1 MFQPVVLFIGLRYSR
16 ARQGS
21 AFTAFINRF
30 AFAGIALGV
39 MALVVVMSVMNG
51 FEGQL
56 KERILGAVPQVTVTD
71 SGSTTELT
79 NWQATQ
85 KQLPQLPAIQGS
97 MPYVQTQ
104 GILQFSEKMSVANI
118 QGVYPDDGAVPP
130 SLADKMVI
138 GSWES
143 LKPGAYHLVIGQ
155 RLARMQGITVGDTIR
170 IIAAQGGVY
179 TPFGMVPAQRRFVVS
194 GLFAM
199 GSEVDES
206 VVFAHGRDLA
216 RLIRLPEGT
225 VSGLQLFLD
234 DAFKAPKVAEE
245 LRSRTDLN
253 VSDWRENYGQLF
265 EAVGMEKRMM
275 WLMLALIIAVAAFN
289 TLSALVMVINDKRH
303 DIAILQTL
311 GLSNRRIRT
320 VFMLQGLYNGV
331 LGSLLGIIA
340 GLMLSW
346 FLNDILALF
355 GARIFAGSN
364 EGLPIIINSFQVI
377 ATAFAAI
384 GLTLAAT
391 LYPASQAAH
400 VQPSEALRY
409 D

>member
-56 KERILGAVPQVTVTD
+56 KERILGAVPQVTLTD
-71 SGSTTELT
+71 ADSTTELT
-79 NWQATQ
+79 DWRKTQ
-85 KQLPQLPAIQGS
+85 GQLPELKAIKGS

-104 GILQFSEKMSVANI
+104 GILQFAEKMSVANI
-118 QGVYPDDGAVPP
+118 QGIYPDVGEVPL
-130 SLADKMVI
+130 SLEDKMVVGDWLSLTP
-138 GSWES
+138 GS
-143 LKPGAYHLVIGQ
+143 YHLIIGQ
-155 RLARMQGITVGDTIR
+155 RLAQKQGITVGDSIR

-179 TPFGMVPAQRRFVVS
+179 TPFGLVPSQRRFVVTGFFS
-194 GLFAM
+194 M

-206 VVFAHGRDLA
+206 VVFAHGRDLS
-216 RLIRLPEGT
+216 RLIRLPEGK

-234 DAFKAPKVAEE
+234 DAFKAPQVAES
-245 LRSRTDLN
+245 LRNKTQLTT
-253 VSDWRENYGQLF
+253 SDWRQNYGQLF

-289 TLSALVMVINDKRH
+289 TLSALIMVINDKRH

-311 GLSNRRIRT
+311 GLSNGRIRT
-320 VFMLQGLYNGV
+320 VFLLQGLYNGV
-331 LGSLLGIIA
+331 LGSLIGVILGLI
-340 GLMLSW
+340 LSW
-346 FLNDILALF
+346 YLNDILALF
-355 GARIFAGSN
+355 GAQIFAGSD
-364 EGLPIIINSFQVI
+364 EGLPIIINVSQVI
-377 ATAFAAI
+377 ITVVAAI
-384 GLTLAAT
+384 TLTLVAT

>member
-16 ARQGS
+16 ARQGA

-56 KERILGAVPQVTVTD
+56 KERILGAVPQVTLTD
-71 SGSTTELT
+71 AGSSTELT
-79 NWQATQ
+79 NWQKAQ
-85 KQLPQLPAIQGS
+85 QQLPNLPSVRGS
-97 MPYVQTQ
+97 VPYVQTQ

-118 QGVYPDDGAVPP
+118 QGIYPDTGAVPP
-130 SLADKMVI
+130 SLSDSMVM
-138 GSWES
+138 GSWNS
-143 LKPGAYHLVIGQ
+143 LEPGAYHLVIGQ
-155 RLARMQGITVGDTIR
+155 RLARMQGITVGDTVR
-170 IIAAQGGVY
+170 VIAAQGGIY

-206 VVFAHGRDLA
+206 VVFAHGSDLA
-216 RLIRLPEGT
+216 RLIRLPEGK
-225 VSGLQLFLD
+225 VSGLQLFLN
-234 DAFKAPKVAEE
+234 DAFNAPMVAME
-245 LRSRTDLN
+245 LRNQTDLN
-253 VSDWRENYGQLF
+253 VSDWRQNYGQLF

-311 GLSNRRIRT
+311 GLSNRRIRA

-331 LGSLLGIIA
+331 LGSLLGVIL
-340 GLMLSW
+340 GLMISW

-355 GARIFAGSN
+355 GAQIFAGSN
-364 EGLPIIINSFQVI
+364 EGLPIIINVFQVT
-377 ATAFAAI
+377 ATAVAAI
-384 GLTLAAT
+384 ALTLAAT

-400 VQPSEALRY
+400 IQPSEALRY

>member
-56 KERILGAVPQVTVTD
+56 KDRILGAVPQVTLTD
-71 SGSTTELT
+71 AGSTTELT
-79 NWQATQ
+79 DWQKTQ
-85 KQLPQLPAIQGS
+85 KQLPQLDSVKGS
-97 MPYVQTQ
+97 IPYVQTQ

-118 QGVYPDDGAVPP
+118 QGIYPDTGEVPP
-130 SLADKMVI
+130 SLTNKMVSGDWRSLEA
-138 GSWES
+138 GS
-143 LKPGAYHLVIGQ
+143 YHIVIGQ
-155 RLARMQGITVGDTIR
+155 RLAQKQGITVGDTIR
-170 IIAAQGGVY
+170 VIAAQGGVY
-179 TPFGMVPAQRRFVVS
+179 TPFGLVPSQRRFVVS

-206 VVFAHGRDLA
+206 VVFAHGNDLA
-216 RLIRLPEGT
+216 RLIRLPEGYVT
-225 VSGLQLFLD
+225 GLQLFLE
-234 DAFKAPKVAEE
+234 DAFQAPQVAQS
-245 LRSRTDLN
+245 LRNQTELN
-253 VSDWRENYGQLF
+253 VSDWRQNYGQLF
-265 EAVGMEKRMM
+265 DAVGMEKRMM

-311 GLSNRRIRT
+311 GLSNSHIRA
-320 VFMLQGLYNGV
+320 VFLLQGLYNGIF
-331 LGSLLGIIA
+331 GSLLGVIL
-340 GLMLSW
+340 GLLLSW
-346 FLNDILALF
+346 YLNDILALF
-355 GARIFAGSN
+355 GARIFAGSE
-364 EGLPIIINSFQVI
+364 EGLPIVINVFQVI
-377 ATAFAAI
+377 VTAVAAI
-384 GLTLAAT
+384 VLTLVAT

>member
-56 KERILGAVPQVTVTD
+56 KERILGAVPQVTLTD
-71 SGSTTELT
+71 ADSTTELT
-79 NWQATQ
+79 NWRKTQ
-85 KQLPQLPAIQGS
+85 EHLPELEAIKGS

-118 QGVYPDDGAVPP
+118 QGIYPDVGEVPL
-130 SLADKMVI
+130 SLEDKMVVGDWLSLTP
-138 GSWES
+138 GS
-143 LKPGAYHLVIGQ
+143 YHLIIGQ
-155 RLARMQGITVGDTIR
+155 RLAQKQGITVGDNIR

-179 TPFGMVPAQRRFVVS
+179 TPFGLVPSQRRFVVTGFFS
-194 GLFAM
+194 M

-206 VVFAHGRDLA
+206 VVFAHGSDLA
-216 RLIRLPEGT
+216 RLIRLPEGK

-234 DAFKAPKVAEE
+234 DAFKAPQVAES
-245 LRSRTDLN
+245 LRNKTQLTT
-253 VSDWRENYGQLF
+253 SDWRQNYGQLF

-289 TLSALVMVINDKRH
+289 TLSALIMVINDKRH

-311 GLSNRRIRT
+311 GLSNGRIRT
-320 VFMLQGLYNGV
+320 VFLLQGLYNGV
-331 LGSLLGIIA
+331 LGSLIGVILGLI
-340 GLMLSW
+340 LSW
-346 FLNDILALF
+346 YLNDILALF
-355 GARIFAGSN
+355 GAQIFAGSD
-364 EGLPIIINSFQVI
+364 EGLPIIINVSQVI
-377 ATAFAAI
+377 ITAVAAI
-384 GLTLAAT
+384 TLTLVAT

>member
-56 KERILGAVPQVTVTD
+56 KSRILGAVPQVTVTD
-71 SGSTTELT
+71 PDSSTQLSHWQEVQQQLPELT
-79 NWQATQ
+79 
-85 KQLPQLPAIQGS
+85 AIKGS
-97 MPYVQTQ
+97 VPFVQTQ
-104 GILQFSEKMSVANI
+104 GILQVSDKMSVANI
-118 QGVYPDDGAVPP
+118 QGVYPDNGTLPP
-130 SLADKMVI
+130 SLVDKMVV
-138 GSWES
+138 GNWES
-143 LKPGAYHLVIGQ
+143 LEPGSYHLVIGQ
-155 RLARMQGITVGDTIR
+155 RLAQKQGIAPGDTVR
-170 IIAAQGGVY
+170 VIAAQGGVY
-179 TPFGMVPAQRRFVVS
+179 TPFGLVPSQRRFVVS

-206 VVFAHGRDLA
+206 VVFAHGDDLA
-216 RLIRLPEGT
+216 RLIRLPEGKVT
-225 VSGLQLFLD
+225 GLQLFLN
-234 DAFKAPKVAEE
+234 DAFDAPQVAQTLRNQTE
-245 LRSRTDLN
+245 LSID
-253 VSDWRENYGQLF
+253 DWRQSYGQLF

-311 GLSNRRIRT
+311 GLSNGRIRT
-320 VFMLQGLYNGV
+320 VFLLQGLYNGV
-331 LGSLLGIIA
+331 LGSLLGVTL
-340 GLMLSW
+340 GLLLSW
-346 FLNDILALF
+346 YLNDILDLF
-355 GARIFAGSN
+355 GAQIVSGTE
-364 EGLPIIINSFQVI
+364 EGLPIIINLFQVT
-377 ATAFAAI
+377 ATAVAAI
-384 GLTLAAT
+384 LLTLVAT

>member
-56 KERILGAVPQVTVTD
+56 KERILGAVPQVTLTD
-71 SGSTTELT
+71 ADSTTELT
-79 NWQATQ
+79 DWRKTQ
-85 KQLPQLPAIQGS
+85 EQLPELEAIKGS

-118 QGVYPDDGAVPP
+118 QGIYPDAGEVPL
-130 SLADKMVI
+130 SLKDKMVV
-138 GSWES
+138 GDWLS
-143 LKPGAYHLVIGQ
+143 LTPGNYHLVIGQ
-155 RLARMQGITVGDTIR
+155 RLAQKQGITVGDNIR

-179 TPFGMVPAQRRFVVS
+179 TPFGLVPSQRRFVVTGFFS
-194 GLFAM
+194 M

-206 VVFAHGRDLA
+206 VVFAHGSDLA
-216 RLIRLPEGT
+216 RLIRLPEGK

-234 DAFKAPKVAEE
+234 DAFKAPQVAES
-245 LRSRTDLN
+245 LRNKTQLTT
-253 VSDWRENYGQLF
+253 SDWRQNYGQLF

-289 TLSALVMVINDKRH
+289 TLSALIMVINDKRH

-311 GLSNRRIRT
+311 GLSNGRIRT
-320 VFMLQGLYNGV
+320 VFLLQGLYNGV
-331 LGSLLGIIA
+331 LGSLIGVILGLI
-340 GLMLSW
+340 LSW
-346 FLNDILALF
+346 YLNDILALF
-355 GARIFAGSN
+355 GAQIFAGSD
-364 EGLPIIINSFQVI
+364 EGLPIIINVSQVI
-377 ATAFAAI
+377 ITVVAAI
-384 GLTLAAT
+384 TLTLVAT

>member
-56 KERILGAVPQVTVTD
+56 KERILGAVPQVTLTD
-71 SGSTTELT
+71 ADSTTELT
-79 NWQATQ
+79 DWRKTQ
-85 KQLPQLPAIQGS
+85 GQLPELKAIKGS

-104 GILQFSEKMSVANI
+104 GILQFAEKMSVANI
-118 QGVYPDDGAVPP
+118 QGIYPDEGEVPL
-130 SLADKMVI
+130 SLEDKMVV
-138 GSWES
+138 GDWLS
-143 LKPGAYHLVIGQ
+143 LTPGRYHLIIGQ
-155 RLARMQGITVGDTIR
+155 RLAQKQGITVGDSIR

-179 TPFGMVPAQRRFVVS
+179 TPFGLVPSQRRFVVTGFFS
-194 GLFAM
+194 M

-206 VVFAHGRDLA
+206 VVFAHGKDLA
-216 RLIRLPEGT
+216 RLIRLPEGK

-234 DAFKAPKVAEE
+234 DAFKAPQVAES
-245 LRSRTDLN
+245 LRNKTQLTT
-253 VSDWRENYGQLF
+253 SDWRQNYGQLF

-289 TLSALVMVINDKRH
+289 TLSALIMVINDKRH

-311 GLSNRRIRT
+311 GLSNGRIRT
-320 VFMLQGLYNGV
+320 VFLLQGLYNGV
-331 LGSLLGIIA
+331 LGSLIGVILG
-340 GLMLSW
+340 LVLSW
-346 FLNDILALF
+346 YLNDILALF
-355 GARIFAGSN
+355 GAQIFAGSD
-364 EGLPIIINSFQVI
+364 EGLPIIINVSQVI
-377 ATAFAAI
+377 ITAVAAI
-384 GLTLAAT
+384 TLTLVAT